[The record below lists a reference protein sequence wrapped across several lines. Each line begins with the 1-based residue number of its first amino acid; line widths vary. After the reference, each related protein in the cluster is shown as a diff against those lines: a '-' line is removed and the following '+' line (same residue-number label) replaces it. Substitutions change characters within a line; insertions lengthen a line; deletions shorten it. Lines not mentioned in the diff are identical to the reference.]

1 MATVTPGVLLRLLQA
16 MHTDERVTGEHRS
29 PALQVTAVVPAL
41 TASTADSLLCPSNGF
56 LLQLS
61 DGLHSTYVQPSPAD
75 ADALLSVRPHIV
87 GHLVHLDRLRF
98 ASPVPRAVGLRPVP
112 SSRSLPCVG
121 NPEPLIVRSAACS
134 RGYVIRP
141 DSSPDAAPPL
151 MPSGSSAAPLSDATD
166 AAAKRAV
173 LAPRNGPEAAA
184 LPGGSAAKR
193 RFSSPAPAK
202 QRDPSPA
209 VKGASR
215 AASPSVKGASRASSP
230 AVRGTSRSS
239 SPAPSKCVVPSLVA
253 AKEEN
258 RRAAKEPAIIVPSR
272 YRQPSPAGGRRG
284 AGSPGGGGRR
294 GSLSPGSR
302 RLSGEG
308 GSKKKVGVLV
318 SGISKMTD
326 LGSGSA
332 MKPVRKSWDESAM
345 ALAAAA
351 AGTVKKSKV
360 KVDRDTI
367 LRTQEAMSRRLSD
380 ATAELS
386 SNDDSSVDE
395 KPKPPKKTVS
405 SAMKAKTAAP
415 KIILHDAKWTD
426 GSIPLVAVSDKLSK
440 IGKEATERRDAAAT
454 AAADALQ
461 EALITD
467 SVIRNLSKFSELCSL
482 SKTANPLPTVDC
494 FLAVYEDTFKW
505 KKTAESM
512 ATTNGADE
520 AALWEKS
527 ATHWVEAALAT
538 ELEVLKLVN
547 SATGSIYQ
555 KKITEKTKAP
565 PAVEPPRT
573 GMSKRPSLGASAK
586 VQSRVSPL
594 PSAAWPKTPG
604 MNETVELANTLCRE
618 MHVWF
623 LKFVNEAMDVG
634 FHLFED
640 QNMVT
645 RGKQSGH
652 ITVVLSQFKKISD
665 WLDGVGKVADEDA
678 TKETVERLK
687 RKIYQFVI
695 SRMGSAFETSVSVS
709 AKS

>member
-75 ADALLSVRPHIV
+75 ADALLSARPHIV

-98 ASPVPRAVGLRPVP
+98 ASPIPRAVGLRPVP

-151 MPSGSSAAPLSDATD
+151 MPSGSGGAPPSDATD
-166 AAAKRAV
+166 AAVKRTV

-258 RRAAKEPAIIVPSR
+258 RRVAKEPAIIVPSR
-272 YRQPSPAGGRRG
+272 YRQPSPGGRRG
-284 AGSPGGGGRR
+284 AASPGGGGRR

-332 MKPVRKSWDESAM
+332 MKPGRKSWDESAM

-380 ATAELS
+380 ATTELS

-395 KPKPPKKTVS
+395 KPKPRKKTES
-405 SAMKAKTAAP
+405 TAGKAKAAAP
-415 KIILHDAKWTD
+415 KITLHDAKWTD

-440 IGKEATERRDAAAT
+440 IGKEAAERRDAAAA

-494 FLAVYEDTFKW
+494 FLAVYEDTLKW
-505 KKTAESM
+505 KKIAESM
-512 ATTNGADE
+512 ATNGADE
-520 AALWEKS
+520 AAFWEKS

-555 KKITEKTKAP
+555 KNSAT
-565 PAVEPPRT
+565 AVEPPRT
-573 GMSKRPSLGASAK
+573 SLSKRPSLGASAK
-586 VQSRVSPL
+586 VQSRASPL
-594 PSAAWPKTPG
+594 PAAWPKTPG

-640 QNMVT
+640 QNIAT
-645 RGKQSGH
+645 RGNQSGH
-652 ITVVLSQFKKISD
+652 ITVVLSQFKRISD
-665 WLDGVGKVADEDA
+665 WLDGVGKIADEDA
-678 TKETVERLK
+678 TKDNVERLK

-695 SRMGSAFETSVSVS
+695 SRMGSAFESSVSVS

>member
-1 MATVTPGVLLRLLQA
+1 MATVMPGVLLRLLQA

-75 ADALLSVRPHIV
+75 ADALLSARPHIV

-151 MPSGSSAAPLSDATD
+151 MPSGSGSAPPSDAMD
-166 AAAKRAV
+166 AAVKRTV

-184 LPGGSAAKR
+184 LPGGSAVKR

-253 AKEEN
+253 AEEEN
-258 RRAAKEPAIIVPSR
+258 RRVAKEPAIIVPSR
-272 YRQPSPAGGRRG
+272 YRQPSPGGRRG
-284 AGSPGGGGRR
+284 AASPGGGGRR

-332 MKPVRKSWDESAM
+332 MKPGRKSWDESAM

-380 ATAELS
+380 ATTELS
-386 SNDDSSVDE
+386 SNDDTSVDE
-395 KPKPPKKTVS
+395 KPKPRKKTES
-405 SAMKAKTAAP
+405 SAGKAKTAP

-426 GSIPLVAVSDKLSK
+426 GSVPLVTVSDKLSK
-440 IGKEATERRDAAAT
+440 IGKEAAERRDAAAA

-494 FLAVYEDTFKW
+494 FLAVYEDTLKW
-505 KKTAESM
+505 KKIAESM
-512 ATTNGADE
+512 ATNGADE
-520 AALWEKS
+520 AAFWEKS

-555 KKITEKTKAP
+555 KKSTEKPKA

-573 GMSKRPSLGASAK
+573 SLSKRPSLGASAK
-586 VQSRVSPL
+586 VQSRASPL
-594 PSAAWPKTPG
+594 PAAWPKTPG

-618 MHVWF
+618 MHAWF

-640 QNMVT
+640 QNIAT

-652 ITVVLSQFKKISD
+652 ITVVLSQFKRISD
-665 WLDGVGKVADEDA
+665 WLDGVGKIADEDA
-678 TKETVERLK
+678 TKDNVERLK

-695 SRMGSAFETSVSVS
+695 SRMGSAFESSVSVS

>member
-1 MATVTPGVLLRLLQA
+1 MATVTQGVLLRLLQA

-61 DGLHSTYVQPSPAD
+61 DGIHSTYIQPSPTD
-75 ADALLSVRPHIV
+75 ADALLSARPHIV

-98 ASPVPRAVGLRPVP
+98 ANPVPRAVGLRLVP

-121 NPEPLIVRSAACS
+121 NPEPLVVRSAPCA

-141 DSSPDAAPPL
+141 DSSSDAAPPL
-151 MPSGSSAAPLSDATD
+151 MPSGSRGAPPSDAAD
-166 AAAKRAV
+166 AVVKRTV
-173 LAPRNGPEAAA
+173 LAPRNFPEAAA
-184 LPGGSAAKR
+184 LPGGSAVKR

-209 VKGASR
+209 AKGESR

-258 RRAAKEPAIIVPSR
+258 RRTAKEPAIIVPSR

-284 AGSPGGGGRR
+284 AASPAGGGRR
-294 GSLSPGSR
+294 GSLSPSSR

-308 GSKKKVGVLV
+308 GSKKKVLV

-326 LGSGSA
+326 LSNGSA
-332 MKPVRKSWDESAM
+332 MKPGRKSWDESAM
-345 ALAAAA
+345 AVAAAA
-351 AGTVKKSKV
+351 VGSVKKSKG

-367 LRTQEAMSRRLSD
+367 LRTQEAISQRLSD
-380 ATAELS
+380 ATTELS

-395 KPKPPKKTVS
+395 RPKPRKKAEST
-405 SAMKAKTAAP
+405 AMKTKTMAP

-426 GSIPLVAVSDKLSK
+426 GSISLGSVSDKLSK
-440 IGKEATERRDAAAT
+440 IGKEATERRDVAAA

-461 EALITD
+461 EALITE

-482 SKTANPLPTVDC
+482 SKTLNPLPTVDC
-494 FLAVYEDTFKW
+494 FLAVYEDTLKW
-505 KKTAESM
+505 KRIAESV
-512 ATTNGADE
+512 ATNRAEE
-520 AALWEKS
+520 AAIWEKS
-527 ATHWVEAALAT
+527 TTHWVEAALAT

-555 KKITEKTKAP
+555 KKSTEKPKAP
-565 PAVEPPRT
+565 PSVIEPPRT
-573 GMSKRPSLGASAK
+573 SLSSKRPSAK
-586 VQSRVSPL
+586 VVQHRVSPPL
-594 PSAAWPKTPG
+594 PVAAAWSKTQG
-604 MNETVELANTLCRE
+604 MNETVDLVNTLWSE

-623 LKFVNEAMDVG
+623 LRFVNEAMDVG

-640 QNMVT
+640 QNVAA

-652 ITVVLSQFKKISD
+652 ITVVLSQFKRISD
-665 WLDGVGKVADEDA
+665 WLDGVGKVAEEEA
-678 TKETVERLK
+678 TREGVERLK

-695 SRMGSAFETSVSVS
+695 SRMGSAFESSVSVP